1 MCKHMI
7 RRSRFNGT
15 NANIAGF
22 IWHLFEMIVNLHK
35 ISNSVQISI
44 AAIL

>member
-1 MCKHMI
+1 MI
-7 RRSRFNGT
+7 RRSTLNDT

-35 ISNSVQISI
+35 N
-44 AAIL
+44 

>member
-1 MCKHMI
+1 MI
-7 RRSRFNGT
+7 RRSTLNNT
-15 NANIAGF
+15 IANIAGF

-44 AAIL
+44 ATIL